1 MYFTHSRTPS
11 LEGLEENACHASW
24 AAFCQRAATTGEIGY
39 DLTGSNPTR
48 VGLPQVEAEPDAIAH
63 ALNAAYTASPQG
75 IQETRRAIADI
86 YQNQTTP
93 ERIQLFASTSEAVG
107 ALVKLFCAPGDE
119 IITCSPTYPLLDC
132 LCSLE
137 CVTLREIPLQD
148 CAGEWAIDFWALEQA
163 CTPQTRAIIVVSPNN
178 PTGHCIRCDE
188 LKCLI
193 EFCAKRHIVLVI
205 DEVFASYRLNDNPE
219 LVSEPAAAMAD
230 RGIVISLSGLSKVCG
245 QPQHK
250 LGWAVFGGDPELV
263 SEAMSR
269 LTYITDSTLSVSG
282 WVQRMAP
289 QFLAKR
295 HDFRAP
301 CLARM
306 RQNYA
311 YLQACAQRPDVQWRL
326 DPIDGGWS
334 ACIRLPGWAD
344 DDQIAQKLAQNG
356 VRVFPGLFFGYRANH
371 PTLVV
376 SLITPPESFAAG
388 IERMTT
394 LLTQML

>member
-1 MYFTHSRTPS
+1 MYFIHSRTPS

-24 AAFCQRAATTGEIGY
+24 AEFCQRAQLTGEIGY

-48 VGLPQVEAEPDAIAH
+48 VGLPQVEASADVIAQ

-75 IQETRRAIADI
+75 IQETRKAIASLYDDK
-86 YQNQTTP
+86 TTP

-137 CVTLREIPLQD
+137 CVGLCEIPLQD
-148 CAGEWAIDFWALEQA
+148 CAGEWAIDFWSLEQA
-163 CTPQTRAIIVVSPNN
+163 CSLKTRAIIVVSPNN

-188 LKCLI
+188 FRRLV
-193 EFCAKRHIVLVI
+193 EFCAKRHLVLII
-205 DEVFASYRLNDNPE
+205 DEVFASYRFNDNPE
-219 LVSEPAAAMAD
+219 LVSEPAAACAEH
-230 RGIVISLSGLSKVCG
+230 GIVISLSGLSKVCG
-245 QPQHK
+245 LPQHK
-250 LGWAVFGGDPELV
+250 LGWAVFGGNSELV

-282 WVQRMAP
+282 WIQRMAP
-289 QFLAKR
+289 HFLAGR
-295 HDFRAP
+295 HRFREP

-311 YLQACAQRPDVQWRL
+311 YLQKCAKQPGVQWRL

-344 DDQIAQKLAQNG
+344 DDLLAQNLARQG
-356 VRVFPGLFFGYRANH
+356 VRVFPGLFFGYRTHH
-371 PTLVV
+371 PALVV
-376 SLITPPESFAAG
+376 SLITPPDIFNEGINRMAA
-388 IERMTT
+388 
-394 LLTQML
+394 LLIDML